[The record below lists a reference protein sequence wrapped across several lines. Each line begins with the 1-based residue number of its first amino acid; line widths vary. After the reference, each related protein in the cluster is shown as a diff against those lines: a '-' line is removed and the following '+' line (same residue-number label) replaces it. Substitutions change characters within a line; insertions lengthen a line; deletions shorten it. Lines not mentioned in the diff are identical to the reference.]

1 MSRRS
6 RAVVV
11 SVAVLSAVIVLAV
24 SAVLLIPQEDSSGSA
39 AATQTPPTTTP
50 TDMPS
55 TPVPLEALTGLLLS
69 PAEAGAVVGTKDM
82 TGNPDYGDKVY
93 EAMADKALVDESCMS
108 LSPGLEIPYRASG
121 FTGSRQQFLKGTD
134 PDRKLVQTVVSFPDA
149 RSATAHFTVIT
160 NRWKACANRSI
171 NLAPVGGDPN
181 RWNVADVVVL
191 GAGDEAILTAS
202 RTEEGGA
209 GWGCRDGLAARNNII
224 IDFAVCGEDVP
235 ESVLPAFVEAVTGK
249 IKMAAR

>member
-1 MSRRS
+1 MRTRS

-11 SVAVLSAVIVLAV
+11 SIAVLGAVIVLAF
-24 SAVLLIPQEDSSGSA
+24 SAVLLIPRQNSSGDTA
-39 AATQTPPTTTP
+39 GTPAPVTTTP
-50 TDMPS
+50 AAMPI
-55 TPVPLEALTGLLLS
+55 TPVPLEALSGLLLT
-69 PAEAGAVVGTKDM
+69 PPEAAPVVGAKQM
-82 TGNPDYGDKVY
+82 AANPDYGDKVY

-108 LSPGLEIPYRASG
+108 LSPGLELTYLDSG

-134 PDRKLVQTVVSFPDA
+134 PDRKLVQTVVSFPDSSA
-149 RSATAHFTVIT
+149 AEAHVTAATAK
-160 NRWKACANRSI
+160 WKACADRRI

-181 RWNVADVVVL
+181 HWNVADVVVR
-191 GAGDEAILTAS
+191 GTGDDAILTAS

-209 GWGCRDGLAARNNII
+209 GWGCRDGMAARNNIV

-249 IKMAAR
+249 IKMAAG